1 MLDTVD
7 SAPTNWTSSDSF
19 SFHLALARY
28 TEFKDQILTT
38 NHSYLD
44 NRDIQII
51 EALEAKYAAE
61 MASAHPN
68 AIPKPDFVS
77 YLEYDNEGS
86 IEKNC
91 RSLFALLCSLQLATG
106 GRYTMRQL
114 NNKHINTR
122 SRISVPF
129 MSLHDYGY
137 FIRNQKPR
145 GPRPTPEQI
154 ANMRMTGIRRTNMD
168 PKNTTAVKALYK
180 YLTQR
185 HMFWCELTQSA
196 AVVRESE
203 DSTKSMDDS
212 SEADRWMRA
221 MITVHGKRMVNYL
234 DACVNRLINSYTA
247 DLTDSNSLHQL
258 NSATITAECMTLT
271 EKINV
276 FLTII
281 RDLNAMCKGKCKSK
295 SNPKPIS
302 SHKQGVAVKS
312 KSVSPQPIK
321 RTFSAIDGHGSS
333 SNCSP
338 QLGIK
343 KAHTLSFSAAFGTP
357 ILPEVCIFSNPKDGI
372 NLGVINGYPTP
383 TLSATIAELQSTPPM
398 SFANPDTSKL
408 PFMPSTSASLF
419 MPAISQVG
427 LSITD
432 VPVSQSIQSLGL
444 FDWMDEFG
452 SVANVPHI
460 S

>member
-1 MLDTVD
+1 MPGTVD
-7 SAPTNWTSSDSF
+7 TAPSSWTASDSF
-19 SFHLALARY
+19 SFHLSLARY
-28 TEFKDQILTT
+28 TEFKDQTLTT

-51 EALEAKYAAE
+51 EALEAKHATE
-61 MASAHPN
+61 LASAHPSS
-68 AIPKPDFVS
+68 ISKSDFVS

-91 RSLFALLCSLQLATG
+91 RSLFALLCDLQLATG

-122 SRISVPF
+122 SRLSVPF

-154 ANMRMTGIRRTNMD
+154 ANMRITGIRRTNMD
-168 PKNTTAVKALYK
+168 PKNATAVKSLYK

-221 MITVHGKRMVNYL
+221 MITVHGKRMVDYL
-234 DACVNRLINSYTA
+234 DICVDRLIYSYIA
-247 DLTDSNSLHQL
+247 DLIASNTLHHL
-258 NSATITAECMTLT
+258 NLTATAECMTLT
-271 EKINV
+271 ERANV
-276 FLTII
+276 FLMII
-281 RDLNAMCKGKCKSK
+281 RDLNAMCKDRCKSK
-295 SNPKPIS
+295 SKPNSSPKQRAGI
-302 SHKQGVAVKS
+302 KS
-312 KSVSPQPIK
+312 KSASPQPIK
-321 RTFSAIDGHGSS
+321 RALSDIDDHDTNSDCSPLLGVKRAHTFS
-333 SNCSP
+333 
-338 QLGIK
+338 
-343 KAHTLSFSAAFGTP
+343 SAAVFGASM
-357 ILPEVCIFSNPKDGI
+357 LPDVCIFGNQNGGFNP
-372 NLGVINGYPTP
+372 GVINGYPTP
-383 TLSATIAELQSTPPM
+383 TLSATIAELHSTPPIP
-398 SFANPDTSKL
+398 FAKPDTAKL
-408 PFMPSTSASLF
+408 PYVSSASSSLF
-419 MPAISQVG
+419 IPGVSQVDM
-427 LSITD
+427 SIAD

-444 FDWMDEFG
+444 FAWMDEIN
-452 SVANVPHI
+452 SIANA
-460 S
+460 SDLS